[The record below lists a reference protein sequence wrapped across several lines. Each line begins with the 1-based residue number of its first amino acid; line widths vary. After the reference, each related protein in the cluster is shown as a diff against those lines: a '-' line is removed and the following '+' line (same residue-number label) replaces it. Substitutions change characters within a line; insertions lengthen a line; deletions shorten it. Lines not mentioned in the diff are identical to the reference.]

1 VREKSL
7 IKEIEYNT
15 QYKEIG
21 DKMLDGNNY
30 ISSNIELTKNVY
42 SADELVDIDEKTNK
56 SVKDVVYNFSQTFQ
70 SRGGATHEQIHFAEA
85 TAKIIFG
92 QLKENISVVIPA
104 PCGFGKS
111 SISLEIIAKTIELNK
126 NGVSDNL
133 VETLKSHF
141 KNHINV
147 KVVLLKSFSRDK
159 SKIKKTAEEIVNELG
174 NNYTYRILGFTIFIK
189 KWRKPMR

>member
-1 VREKSL
+1 MRL
-7 IKEIEYNT
+7 ITSI
-15 QYKEIG
+15 QIG
-21 DKMLDGNNY
+21 
-30 ISSNIELTKNVY
+30 
-42 SADELVDIDEKTNK
+42 
-56 SVKDVVYNFSQTFQ
+56 
-70 SRGGATHEQIHFAEA
+70 
-85 TAKIIFG
+85 
-92 QLKENISVVIPA
+92 
-104 PCGFGKS
+104 
-111 SISLEIIAKTIELNK
+111 K

>member
-1 VREKSL
+1 MRL
-7 IKEIEYNT
+7 ITTIH
-15 QYKEIG
+15 IG
-21 DKMLDGNNY
+21 
-30 ISSNIELTKNVY
+30 
-42 SADELVDIDEKTNK
+42 
-56 SVKDVVYNFSQTFQ
+56 
-70 SRGGATHEQIHFAEA
+70 
-85 TAKIIFG
+85 
-92 QLKENISVVIPA
+92 
-104 PCGFGKS
+104 
-111 SISLEIIAKTIELNK
+111 K

-159 SKIKKTAEEIVNELG
+159 SKIKKTAEEIVDSLG